1 MLEIVRPILKEQTD
15 EQIIKVLLNA
25 EDIYENVVMEI
36 LKNEEIMKNIE
47 MDNISSMPHLNDSTI
62 RASYRKLFYFN

>member
-1 MLEIVRPILKEQTD
+1 
-15 EQIIKVLLNA
+15 VLLNA

-47 MDNISSMPHLNDSTI
+47 MDNISSMPHLNDSTV
-62 RASYRKLFYFN
+62 RASYRKIFFFLFH